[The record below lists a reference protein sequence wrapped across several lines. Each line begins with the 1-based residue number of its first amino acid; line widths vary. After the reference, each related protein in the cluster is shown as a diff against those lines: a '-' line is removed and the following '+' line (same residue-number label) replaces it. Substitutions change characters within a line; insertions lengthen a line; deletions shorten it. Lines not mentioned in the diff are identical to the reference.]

1 MNLSD
6 LIIKEQEVDMGQRP
20 QPGQEDNPVPS
31 GEKDFSGKIEWL

>member
-31 GEKDFSGKIEWL
+31 GEKTLVVNIEWL